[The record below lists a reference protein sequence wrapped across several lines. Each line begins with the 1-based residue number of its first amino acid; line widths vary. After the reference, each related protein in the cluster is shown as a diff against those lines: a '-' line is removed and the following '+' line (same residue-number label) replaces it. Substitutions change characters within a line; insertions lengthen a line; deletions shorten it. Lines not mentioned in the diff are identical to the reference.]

1 MNNRAVESGVFF
13 SPGIYEHAAALLGE
27 SPCTVSRDGVLL
39 FQAQKSAWQRYQHPM
54 VVVGIDVYN
63 VEPEVHGAGLDS
75 PSGCGVPSI
84 VSHPFSSVDSILG
97 IPVPDP
103 SRDGRMPMVLGVAR
117 RLAGDC
123 APATVF
129 VPVCGPLA
137 FANGLVGMDEI
148 LCTMMEDPS
157 MVRDALVRLA
167 ERQETYVR
175 AILAAGARPLIFESG
190 ASPPLLPPALFSE
203 IEAPALGRLFD
214 VCRAAGETEPS
225 CILGGDA
232 LPIFPALA
240 ALSPG
245 FLICPSETDQ
255 AGFVQAAEAF
265 PEIAVRINMPV
276 AALLESD
283 WEKTARAADAA
294 MALARHLPK
303 GSVGT
308 GVVPFD
314 TNPDLLIRLRD
325 HVQQTNKP

>member
-1 MNNRAVESGVFF
+1 MNSPAKTRSLTF
-13 SPGIYEHAAALLGE
+13 SPGIYEHAAALIGE
-27 SPCTVSRDGVLL
+27 SPCAVSRDANLL
-39 FQAQKSAWQRYQHPM
+39 YHAQSAAWRRYQHPM
-54 VVVGIDVYN
+54 VVAGIDVYN

-84 VSHPFSSVDSILG
+84 VSHPFSSVDALLA
-97 IPVPDP
+97 IPAPDP
-103 SRDGRMPMVLGVAR
+103 LRDGRMPVMLGVAK
-117 RLAGDC
+117 RLAEEC
-123 APATVF
+123 SAVTVF
-129 VPVCGPLA
+129 VPMCGPLA

-148 LCTMMEDPS
+148 LCTMMEDP
-157 MVRDALVRLA
+157 ALVREALIRLA
-167 ERQETYVR
+167 ESQETYVR

-214 VCRAAGETEPS
+214 VCRAAGGPPPA

-255 AGFVQAAEAF
+255 AAFVKVAEAF
-265 PEIAVRINMPV
+265 PDIAVRINMPV

-283 WEKTARAADAA
+283 WEKTAPVADAA
-294 MALARHLPK
+294 MALARRLSL

-314 TNPDLLIRLRD
+314 ANPDLLIRLRNY
-325 HVQQTNKP
+325 VQQTP